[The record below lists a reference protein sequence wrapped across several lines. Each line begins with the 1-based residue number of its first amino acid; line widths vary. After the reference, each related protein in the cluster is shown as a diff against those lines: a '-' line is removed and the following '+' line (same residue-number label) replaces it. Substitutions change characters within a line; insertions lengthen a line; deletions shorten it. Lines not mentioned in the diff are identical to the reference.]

1 MRLEEIT
8 DKITQTIKS
17 FLSTRANRISTVI
30 GLIIIYLLINNRPE
44 LNSFIRWLFNDAFR
58 KLIEQIIDNDQFV
71 SAIAG
76 AVAVYLIGT
85 KKF

>member
-1 MRLEEIT
+1 MKSILDKALEA
-8 DKITQTIKS
+8 IKC
-17 FLSTRANRISTVI
+17 FMSTRANRVSTFI
-30 GLIIIYLLINNRPE
+30 GLVLLYLLINNRPE

-58 KLIEQIIDNDQFV
+58 KLIEQIIDNDEFV

-76 AVAVYLIGT
+76 ALAVYLIGT

>member
-1 MRLEEIT
+1 MKLDGIT
-8 DKITQTIKS
+8 NKIIQATKS
-17 FLSTRANRISTVI
+17 FLSTRANRISTII
-30 GLIIIYLLINNRPE
+30 GLIILYLLINNRPE

-58 KLIEQIIDNDQFV
+58 KLIEQIINNDEFV

-76 AVAVYLIGT
+76 TAAVYLIGT